1 MDDEIVWRVAD
12 PTILLIKSTSV
23 EGKNSTAQIEWIGGT
38 ETTKFF
44 AGLKSI
50 LMNIQKVLLC
60 CLKAIQTVIKMA
72 QNENKRIKRQK
83 FESPESRKNF

>member
-38 ETTKFF
+38 ETTK
-44 AGLKSI
+44 I
-50 LMNIQKVLLC
+50 LR
-60 CLKAIQTVIKMA
+60 
-72 QNENKRIKRQK
+72 RIKI
-83 FESPESRKNF
+83 